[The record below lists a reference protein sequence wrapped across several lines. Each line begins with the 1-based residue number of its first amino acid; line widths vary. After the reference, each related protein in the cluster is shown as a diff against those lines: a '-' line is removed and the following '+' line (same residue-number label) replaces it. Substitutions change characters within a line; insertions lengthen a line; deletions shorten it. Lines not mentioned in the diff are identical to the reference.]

1 MKGGFMTLTP
11 CDFDPGLVA
20 DDPRVARY
28 TLAQQVF
35 PFAPASVRDAREM
48 VRQALSEH
56 GQHCLVGMALQ
67 VVSELVT
74 NSIVHGIGAEFTL
87 TVKRLG
93 FRTVYIDVAGRS
105 EGRPTLRSNDLSAE
119 GGRGLLLVDLL
130 AQRWGWRMDED
141 DGLLHTWCL
150 LDGSQALAA

>member
-1 MKGGFMTLTP
+1 MTLTP

-35 PFAPASVRDAREM
+35 ASDPACVWEAREM
-48 VRQALSEH
+48 VRRALSEH
-56 GQHCLVGMALQ
+56 GQHCLVGAALQ

-74 NSIVHGIGAEFTL
+74 NSIVHGCIGAEITL

-105 EGRPTLRSNDLSAE
+105 EGRPTLRSSDLSEE

-150 LDGSQALAA
+150 LEGSQALAA

>member
-1 MKGGFMTLTP
+1 MTLTP
-11 CDFDPGLVA
+11 CDFDPGVAA

-28 TLAQQVF
+28 TLAQQI
-35 PFAPASVRDAREM
+35 FASDPASVWEAREM
-48 VRQALSEH
+48 VRRTLSEH
-56 GQHCLVGMALQ
+56 GQHGLVGTALQ

-74 NSIVHGIGAEFTL
+74 NSIVHGCAGAEIAL

-105 EGRPTLRSNDLSAE
+105 EGRPMLRGNDLSAE
-119 GGRGLLLVDLL
+119 GGRGLLLVDLF
-130 AQRWGWRMDED
+130 AQRWGWRMGED

-150 LDGSQALAA
+150 LEGSQALAA